1 MFTHDSAVRLYHTDA
16 AGRLFFGHAFFLAHD
31 AFEAFAERAGLGVG
45 RLLAE
50 APYLLP
56 VVHAEADYARPL
68 GVDGAVKVL
77 LECERIGE
85 GSFTLL
91 YAITGGDGTVS
102 CTLRVVHAAID
113 KKTGATRP
121 LPEEVRAAL
130 AGISR

>member
-45 RLLAE
+45 RLLTE

-68 GVDGAVKVL
+68 GVDGGVKVRV
-77 LECERIGE
+77 ECERIGDS
-85 GSFTLL
+85 SFTLR
-91 YAITGGDGTVS
+91 YAIAGGDGAVR
-102 CTLRVVHAAID
+102 CTLRMVHVAID
-113 KKTGATRP
+113 KRTGAAQP
-121 LPEEVRAAL
+121 LPAEVRTAL
-130 AGISR
+130 AGLAR